1 MVVATGAL
9 ERESEH
15 RRAEGV
21 IPIGDVLNAKLFRH
35 TAALDLL
42 RMQPVERGGQPLVV
56 GRVGQQVAG
65 ELPREKIVVRQVV
78 VERADHPVAPGPDVA
93 VAIDLIAVGVRVP
106 REVEPVHREVFAE
119 ARMPKQ
125 PVDDFLVGVG
135 RVVIHEP
142 VNLGQRR
149 RQPGEIKRQPTN
161 QFFAIGLG

>member
-1 MVVATGAL
+1 M
-9 ERESEH
+9 
-15 RRAEGV
+15 
-21 IPIGDVLNAKLFRH
+21 
-35 TAALDLL
+35 
-42 RMQPVERGGQPLVV
+42 
-56 GRVGQQVAG
+56 
-65 ELPREKIVVRQVV
+65 
-78 VERADHPVAPGPDVA
+78 A

-161 QFFAIGLG
+161 QFFAIGRGRRSDLGFGHLR